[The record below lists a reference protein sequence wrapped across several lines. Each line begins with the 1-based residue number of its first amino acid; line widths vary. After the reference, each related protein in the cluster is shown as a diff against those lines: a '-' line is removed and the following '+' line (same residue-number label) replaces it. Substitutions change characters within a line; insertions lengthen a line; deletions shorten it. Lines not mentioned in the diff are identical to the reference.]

1 MYSEINTEQLKL
13 PGQYSLSDVVLVS
26 YQSSGGSTNPK
37 RISIRSLIT
46 EINIYESLDNKCL
59 SGNIVVTD
67 AQNVPN
73 HLPLTGLE
81 RVEFKLFTPGTSR
94 AFDFTPESG
103 HPMHIYKI
111 SDRQGLNPRTQ
122 LYVLH
127 FCSKEMITNEQVR
140 VNRPFTNS
148 IDGMVL
154 SVVRDDLKSK
164 KPLIVEETKGVRK
177 YTMPRSRPFDVLN
190 EFSKEAESLRYN
202 NAGMLFY
209 ENSLGF
215 NFRSYESMLAVSG
228 VSAKPVVA
236 KFISVP
242 ANIRDERG
250 NKNIVRDMQIV
261 ESFTIGSQYDTL
273 KNLRNGIF
281 NSRVVSHD
289 LYNKTFKET
298 DFDYL
303 TEFEKSFHTEHD
315 GQGNKID
322 GKGILPIVNFDKG
335 KTLSDNPEGTLY
347 FVSTTENIH
356 TGFEQA
362 PQEEILGKRVSQKLA
377 FEANTLTLNCHG
389 FTGLSVGELISFEM
403 PSFEPSGM
411 DNPLDIDPYMSGR
424 YLVKSIRH
432 QIKTL
437 DDKHKMVI
445 DCIKDSVMT
454 PYIQETTDTFT
465 DRENTDNDI
474 NVLVD
479 QLDETT
485 LEETNMG
492 GSSKVFG

>member
-26 YQSSGGSTNPK
+26 YQASGGSTNPK
-37 RISIRSLIT
+37 RISIRSLVT

-67 AQNVPN
+67 AQNIPN

-103 HPMHIYKI
+103 HPMHVYQI

-177 YTMPRSRPFDVLN
+177 YASTRIRPF
-190 EFSKEAESLRYN
+190 EFIDELSKEAESLRYD
-202 NAGMLFY
+202 NAGMSFF
-209 ENSLGF
+209 ESAIGF
-215 NFRSYESMLAVSG
+215 QFKSYESMLAVSG
-228 VSAKPVVA
+228 VSARPVVA
-236 KFISVP
+236 KFLSVP

-250 NKNIVRDMQIV
+250 NKNIIRDMQIC
-261 ESFTIGSQYDTL
+261 ESFTINSQFDTL
-273 KNLRNGIF
+273 KNLRNGVY

-289 LYNKTFKET
+289 LFNKTFTET
-298 DFDYL
+298 DFDYI
-303 TEFEKSFHTEHD
+303 TEFEK
-315 GQGNKID
+315 N
-322 GKGILPIVNFDKG
+322 
-335 KTLSDNPEGTLY
+335 
-347 FVSTTENIH
+347 
-356 TGFEQA
+356 
-362 PQEEILGKRVSQKLA
+362 
-377 FEANTLTLNCHG
+377 
-389 FTGLSVGELISFEM
+389 
-403 PSFEPSGM
+403 
-411 DNPLDIDPYMSGR
+411 
-424 YLVKSIRH
+424 
-432 QIKTL
+432 
-437 DDKHKMVI
+437 
-445 DCIKDSVMT
+445 
-454 PYIQETTDTFT
+454 
-465 DRENTDNDI
+465 
-474 NVLVD
+474 
-479 QLDETT
+479 
-485 LEETNMG
+485 
-492 GSSKVFG
+492 